1 MVLPDFAVR
10 LKVFSDAFGADRPD
24 FAPHPPAI

>member
-10 LKVFSDAFGADRPD
+10 LKVLAMPLEVDRPD
-24 FAPHPPAI
+24 FAPLSPAI

>member
-10 LKVFSDAFGADRPD
+10 LKVFRMRLEVDRPD
-24 FAPHPPAI
+24 FAPLSPAI